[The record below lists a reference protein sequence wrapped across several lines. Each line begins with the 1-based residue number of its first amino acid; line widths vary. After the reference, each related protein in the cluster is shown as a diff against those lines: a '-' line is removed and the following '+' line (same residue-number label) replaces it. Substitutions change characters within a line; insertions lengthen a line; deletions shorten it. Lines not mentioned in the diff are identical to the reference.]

1 MFVEYI
7 LIFVLLLA
15 VTTGLYALIDRF
27 FDKKVKSDSIV
38 YVEALRDLLD
48 GREESA
54 FSKLRLAVAEDSENL
69 DAYLRLG
76 QLLRDY
82 GKPERALQVHKDLTL
97 RGGLKPF
104 QKAAVLQQLAAD
116 YLAMENFDMAEAAI
130 KELLQ
135 HDSNSRWANSRLLE
149 IQQKAEKWEE
159 AYDTAVALMKIE
171 SSKTKK
177 PLAVFKY
184 KMGLSQFKKREYH
197 KARVYFKEALG
208 LDPKY
213 VEAYI
218 AIGDSY
224 TIEGRHEDAVSFW
237 KKMIEAVPE
246 ESHQALDR
254 LQKALYDLGRFGEIE
269 SICQKIIE
277 QAPNGIE
284 AKLTLANIY
293 KKKGELDGAEKLL
306 AEIVETNPQDVNV
319 IMQLVRLYLEK
330 RENQKLDRLFRTV
343 ERNYLRRNSTTIKM
357 AGGNTVTSK
366 H

>member
-1 MFVEYI
+1 
-7 LIFVLLLA
+7 
-15 VTTGLYALIDRF
+15 
-27 FDKKVKSDSIV
+27 
-38 YVEALRDLLD
+38 
-48 GREESA
+48 
-54 FSKLRLAVAEDSENL
+54 
-69 DAYLRLG
+69 
-76 QLLRDY
+76 
-82 GKPERALQVHKDLTL
+82 
-97 RGGLKPF
+97 
-104 QKAAVLQQLAAD
+104 
-116 YLAMENFDMAEAAI
+116 
-130 KELLQ
+130 
-135 HDSNSRWANSRLLE
+135 
-149 IQQKAEKWEE
+149 
-159 AYDTAVALMKIE
+159 
-171 SSKTKK
+171 
-177 PLAVFKY
+177 
-184 KMGLSQFKKREYH
+184 MGLSQFKKREYH